1 MTHPLDRDFATDTAY
16 AVLQKRRRTGELTT
30 PPLHQPDRRLQSAL
44 GTTRSEILRE
54 CLTGE
59 PEPLVYEHGSAL
71 RHGS

>member
-1 MTHPLDRDFATDTAY
+1 MPDTPIASDLSY
-16 AVLQKRRRTGELTT
+16 ECLQKRRRTGELTT

-59 PEPLVYEHGSAL
+59 PEPLVYEHGSEL

>member
-1 MTHPLDRDFATDTAY
+1 MSESSRAIASDLSY
-16 AVLQKRRRTGELTT
+16 EVLKQRRRAGELST
-30 PPLHQPDRRLQSAL
+30 PVLHQPDRRLQSAL

-59 PEPLVYEHGSAL
+59 PEPLVYEHGSEL